1 MTNFLK
7 GGSHR
12 STMLV
17 VGIIIL
23 TTLSVG
29 SLYRHSTVQSRQAE
43 VATRGTQVMP
53 FDLEATTHIFKPLP
67 DGGLQTVLADNPTD
81 TEQIALI
88 QTHLQEEAQKFS
100 TGDFSDPAT
109 IHGHAMPGL
118 QQLTSNYPNIQVKYT
133 ALPEG
138 AEIRYTT
145 QQETL
150 TTAIHDW
157 FAAQRS
163 DHGHHAR

>member
-7 GGSHR
+7 GYPHR
-12 STMLV
+12 PTMWV
-17 VGIIIL
+17 AGIITLIL
-23 TTLSVG
+23 LSVG
-29 SLYRHSTVQSRQAE
+29 FLHRKSTVHLRQAE
-43 VATRGTQVMP
+43 VAARGMQVMP
-53 FDLEATTHIFKPLP
+53 FDLESTTHIFQPLP

-81 TEQIALI
+81 TDQIALI

-109 IHGHAMPGL
+109 IHGHTMPGL
-118 QQLTSNYPNIQVKYT
+118 QQLASNASNIQVQYT
-133 ALPEG
+133 PIPEG

-145 QQETL
+145 EQSEL
-150 TTAIHDW
+150 TSAIHDW

-163 DHGHHAR
+163 DHGHHAQ